1 MKKESSVCN
10 CVNIRRA
17 AQSVTEIYDE
27 YLAESGLKIGQFSML
42 KHISAMSPV
51 NVSRLAE
58 KMRLDRTT
66 LVRGLKAL
74 ENEGYISDASE
85 KGTRS
90 RSLALTKTGEEAL
103 EKAVPLWEQAQRYLE
118 ENLGAGTL
126 KDLTALLSK
135 IESLTD

>member
-1 MKKESSVCN
+1 MKKESSACN
-10 CVNIRRA
+10 CINIRRA
-17 AQSVTEIYDE
+17 AQAVTEIYDG

-42 KHISAMSPV
+42 KHINSMSPV

-90 RSLALTKTGEEAL
+90 RRLMLTPEGEKAL

-118 ENLGAGTL
+118 DNLGADTL
-126 KDLTALLSK
+126 KDFTALLSK
-135 IESLTD
+135 IESLTN

>member
-17 AQSVTEIYDE
+17 AQSVTEIYDR
-27 YLAESGLKIGQFSML
+27 YLSESGLKIGQFSML
-42 KHISAMSPV
+42 NHINAMSPV

-74 ENEGYISDASE
+74 ENEGYIIDASE

-90 RSLALTKTGEEAL
+90 RSLALTPTGEKAL
-103 EKAVPLWEQAQRYLE
+103 EKAVPLWEQAQKYLE
-118 ENLGAGTL
+118 DNLGTDTL
-126 KDLTALLSK
+126 KEFTSLLSE

>member
-17 AQSVTEIYDE
+17 SQAVTEIYDG

-42 KHISAMSPV
+42 KHIHAMSPV

-74 ENEGYISDASE
+74 ENDGYISDTSE

-90 RSLALTKTGEEAL
+90 RSLTLTPAGEEAL
-103 EKAVPLWEQAQRYLE
+103 EKAIPLWELAQQHLD
-118 ENLGAGTL
+118 NSIGTDTL
-126 KDLTALLSK
+126 KDLTTLLSK
-135 IESLTD
+135 IESLTN